1 MPERLTALE
10 QTTLALDTART
21 PAIVGTVDIFDP
33 GPDGFD
39 YERLIGLIRDRIR
52 YVPRY
57 RQRILAVPGRL
68 ADPVWVDDNDFDLTF
83 HVRRSALP
91 KPGNRQQLREFAG
104 RVLSRRIDRSRPLW
118 ELYFVEGLEHDRFAL
133 VGKTHQALVNGLDT
147 VDLIQVLLDNGP
159 DDAAGPEESWHP
171 LPEPSP
177 VELLAGAVTEGL
189 RDPART
195 LTNFQ
200 HALTDALGVA
210 VAVSEAVGFNSA
222 LSDLAADALRGTR
235 VPNRTPLVGTV
246 SEQRRVAVI
255 SADLD
260 DLRAV
265 RAEHDHT
272 INDVVLAMIAGG
284 LRSWLMT
291 RGETVGP
298 ASSVTALV
306 PMSVLEDADSA
317 EASSLGS
324 RVAPH
329 LMRLPVGEANA
340 SIRLHQ
346 IAYGTQAHKD
356 SGRAVA
362 ARTISDIAGFAPATL
377 HDLGVRSAGEPVRRP
392 YDVLI
397 TNAPGPQAP
406 VYLGTAPLVASYPVI
421 PLSSGHLLA
430 IGATSYNGRIFIGLN
445 ADRDA
450 FRDLDV
456 LAQCTAD
463 ALEELLDTTV
473 RAKPTRQPTRAAS
486 PEAKARV
493 EARKETAA
501 KKLAATKKATAAR
514 KAAAKKT
521 RANPG
526 GASTGGATTGAA
538 KKVGGKK
545 SPADKSAVK
554 GLDRKPAAPQE
565 PTE

>member
-1 MPERLTALE
+1 MPDRLTALE

-21 PAIVGTVDIFDP
+21 PATVGTVDIFDP
-33 GPDGFD
+33 GPEGFD

-57 RQRILAVPGRL
+57 RQRILGVPGRL

-83 HVRRSALP
+83 HVRPSALP
-91 KPGNRQQLREFAG
+91 RPGNRQQLREFAG
-104 RVLSRRIDRSRPLW
+104 RVLSRRMDRSRPLW

-147 VDLIQVLLDNGP
+147 VDLLQVLLDNSP
-159 DDAAGPEESWHP
+159 DATAEPEETWHP

-177 VELLAGAVTEGL
+177 IELVAGAVTEGL

-222 LSDLAADALRGTR
+222 LGDLATDALRGTR

-272 INDVVLAMIAGG
+272 INDVVLAMITGG

-306 PMSVLEDADSA
+306 PMSVVDDPDSA

-324 RVAPH
+324 GVVPH

-356 SGRAVA
+356 SGRAVG
-362 ARTISDIAGFAPATL
+362 ARAISDIAGFAPATL
-377 HDLGVRSAGEPVRRP
+377 HDLGVRTAGEPMRRL
-392 YDVLI
+392 YDLLI
-397 TNAPGPQAP
+397 TNAPGPQSK

-430 IGATSYNGRIFIGLN
+430 IGATSYDGRIFIGLN
-445 ADRDA
+445 ADRNA

-456 LAQCTAD
+456 LAQCMSD

-473 RAKPTRQPTRAAS
+473 RARPTRQPTRAAS
-486 PEAKARV
+486 PEAKARAD
-493 EARKETAA
+493 ARKEAA
-501 KKLAATKKATAAR
+501 ARKLAATKKAAAKKSPAK
-514 KAAAKKT
+514 KAAAKK
-521 RANPG
+521 
-526 GASTGGATTGAA
+526 SSATKPAT
-538 KKVGGKK
+538 KK
-545 SPADKSAVK
+545 SAGRPADPGSARP
-554 GLDRKPAAPQE
+554 GETTP
-565 PTE
+565 

>member
-10 QTTLALDTART
+10 QATLAQDTVRT

-33 GPDGFD
+33 APEGFD
-39 YERLIGLIRDRIR
+39 YQRLIGLIRDRIR

-57 RQRILAVPGRL
+57 RQRILGVPGRL

-91 KPGNRQQLREFAG
+91 KPGSRQQLREFAG
-104 RVLSRRIDRSRPLW
+104 RVLSRRMDRSRPLW
-118 ELYFVEGLEHDRFAL
+118 ELYFVEGLEQDRFAL
-133 VGKTHQALVNGLDT
+133 VGKSHQALVNGLDT

-159 DDAAGPEESWHP
+159 EEVAGPEESWHP

-177 VELLAGAVTEGL
+177 VELVAGAVTEGL

-200 HALTDALGVA
+200 HALTDAFGVA

-272 INDVVLAMIAGG
+272 INDVVLAMITGG

-306 PMSVLEDADSA
+306 PMSVVDDPDSA

-346 IAYGTQAHKD
+346 VAYGTQAHKD
-356 SGRAVA
+356 SGRAVG

-377 HDLGVRSAGEPVRRP
+377 HDLGVRSAGEAVRRP
-392 YDVLI
+392 YDLLI

-406 VYLGTAPLVASYPVI
+406 VYLGTAPLAASYPVI
-421 PLSSGHLLA
+421 PLSGGHLLA

-456 LAQCTAD
+456 LAQCMTD

-486 PEAKARV
+486 PEARARA

-501 KKLAATKKATAAR
+501 KRLAGAKKATAAKKSAAR
-514 KAAAKKT
+514 KSAAKKGSAT
-521 RANPG
+521 SSAARK
-526 GASTGGATTGAA
+526 STGKRFGPKPTGP
-538 KKVGGKK
+538 GE
-545 SPADKSAVK
+545 SA
-554 GLDRKPAAPQE
+554 E
-565 PTE
+565 

>member
-1 MPERLTALE
+1 MPDRLTTLE

-21 PAIVGTVDIFDP
+21 PATVGTVDIFDP

-57 RQRILAVPGRL
+57 RQRILGVPGRL

-104 RVLSRRIDRSRPLW
+104 RVLSRRMDRSRPLW

-133 VGKTHQALVNGLDT
+133 VGKTHQVLVNGTDT
-147 VDLIQVLLDNGP
+147 VDLIQVLLDNAP
-159 DDAAGPEESWHP
+159 DDAAGPQESWHP

-177 VELLAGAVTEGL
+177 VELVAGAVTEGL

-222 LSDLAADALRGTR
+222 LGDLATDALRGTR
-235 VPNRTPLVGTV
+235 VPYRTPLAGTV

-260 DLRAV
+260 DLRAI
-265 RAEHDHT
+265 RSEYDHT
-272 INDVVLAMIAGG
+272 INDVLLAVITGG

-291 RGETVGP
+291 RGETVGA

-306 PMSVLEDADSA
+306 PMSVVEDPDSP

-324 RVAPH
+324 RVAPY
-329 LMRLPVGEANA
+329 LMRLPVGEGNA

-346 IAYGTQAHKD
+346 IGYGTQAHKD
-356 SGRAVA
+356 SGRAVG
-362 ARTISDIAGFAPATL
+362 ARAISDIAGFAPATL
-377 HDLGVRSAGEPVRRP
+377 HDLGVRSAVDPMRRP
-392 YDVLI
+392 YDIVI

-406 VYLGTAPLVASYPVI
+406 VYLGTAPLAASYPVI

-430 IGATSYNGRIFIGLN
+430 IGATSYNGTIFIGLN

-456 LAQCTAD
+456 LAQCMTD

-493 EARKETAA
+493 QARKKTAA
-501 KKLAATKKATAAR
+501 KKSTAKKAPVKKAPVKKSALK
-514 KAAAKKT
+514 KAAGPRIPGKKT
-521 RANPG
+521 P
-526 GASTGGATTGAA
+526 
-538 KKVGGKK
+538 GKK
-545 SPADKSAVK
+545 APGDKT
-554 GLDRKPAAPQE
+554 DE
-565 PTE
+565 PGESGA

>member
-39 YERLIGLIRDRIR
+39 YERLIGLIQDRIR
-52 YVPRY
+52 FVPRY
-57 RQRILAVPGRL
+57 RQRILGIPGRL
-68 ADPVWVDDNDFDLTF
+68 ADPVWTDDTDFDLTF

-91 KPGNRQQLREFAG
+91 KPGNRQQLRDFAG
-104 RVLSRRIDRSRPLW
+104 RVMSRRMDRSRPLW
-118 ELYFVEGLEHDRFAL
+118 ELYFVEGVEHDRFAL
-133 VGKTHQALVNGLDT
+133 VGKSHPALVDGVGT
-147 VDLIQVLLDNGP
+147 VDLTQVLLENSP
-159 DDAAGPEESWHP
+159 DAGAGPEESWHP
-171 LPEPSP
+171 LSEPSP
-177 VELLAGAVTEGL
+177 VELIVGAVAEGL

-195 LTNFQ
+195 VSNLR
-200 HALTDALGVA
+200 HALTDAFGVA
-210 VAVSEAVGFNSA
+210 LAVSEAVGFGGQVTE
-222 LSDLAADALRGTR
+222 LAVDAVRGSR
-235 VPNRTPLVGTV
+235 APNRTPLAGPV
-246 SEQRRVAVI
+246 SEQRRLAVV

-272 INDVVLAMIAGG
+272 INDVVLAMITGG
-284 LRSWLMT
+284 LRAWLMT

-298 ASSVTALV
+298 ASSLTALV
-306 PMSVLEDADSA
+306 PMSVIEDPESP

-329 LMRLPVGEANA
+329 LMRLPIGEANA

-356 SGRAVA
+356 SGRAVG
-362 ARTISDIAGFAPATL
+362 ARAIADIAGFAPATL
-377 HDLGVRSAGEPVRRP
+377 HDLGVRATGDLMRRP
-392 YDVLI
+392 YDLLI
-397 TNAPGPQAP
+397 TNAPGPQEP
-406 VYLGTAPLVASYPVI
+406 VYLGTAPMVASYPVI

-456 LAQCTAD
+456 LAQCVTD

-473 RAKPTRQPTRAAS
+473 RARAGRPPTRAAS
-486 PEAKARV
+486 DQAKKRAAARTAKKAA
-493 EARKETAA
+493 ARTAA
-501 KKLAATKKATAAR
+501 KRAAKTTAR
-514 KAAAKKT
+514 KPPST
-521 RANPG
+521 DTPG
-526 GASTGGATTGAA
+526 NTGPG
-538 KKVGGKK
+538 
-545 SPADKSAVK
+545 
-554 GLDRKPAAPQE
+554 E
-565 PTE
+565 PGQRS

>member
-1 MPERLTALE
+1 MPDRLTALE

-21 PAIVGTVDIFDP
+21 PATVGTVDIFAP

-57 RQRILAVPGRL
+57 RQRILGVPGRL

-91 KPGNRQQLREFAG
+91 RPGNRQQLREFAG
-104 RVLSRRIDRSRPLW
+104 RVLSRRIDRTRPLW
-118 ELYFVEGLEHDRFAL
+118 ELYFVEGLEDDGFAL

-147 VDLIQVLLDNGP
+147 VDLIQVLLDNSP
-159 DDAAGPEESWHP
+159 DEPVDPQDNWHP
-171 LPEPSP
+171 LPEPSAI
-177 VELLAGAVTEGL
+177 ELVAGAVTEGL
-189 RDPART
+189 RDPTRT
-195 LTNFQ
+195 LANFQ
-200 HALTDALGVA
+200 HALTDAVGVA
-210 VAVSEAVGFNSA
+210 VAVSEAVGFSGA

-235 VPNRTPLVGTV
+235 IPGRTPLAGMV

-265 RAEHDHT
+265 RTEHDHT
-272 INDVVLAMIAGG
+272 INDVVLAMITGG

-291 RGETVGP
+291 RGETIGP

-306 PMSVLEDADSA
+306 PMSALEDPDSP

-324 RVAPH
+324 RVVPH

-346 IAYGTQAHKD
+346 IGYGTQAHKD
-356 SGRAVA
+356 SGQAIG
-362 ARTISDIAGFAPATL
+362 ARTISDIAGFAPVTL
-377 HDLGVRSAGEPVRRP
+377 HDLGVRTAGEPTRRP
-392 YDVLI
+392 YDLLI

-406 VYLGTAPLVASYPVI
+406 VYLGSAPLVASYPII

-456 LAQCTAD
+456 LAQCMTD

-473 RAKPTRQPTRAAS
+473 RARAHRPPTRAATA
-486 PEAKARV
+486 EAKARV
-493 EARKETAA
+493 QARKESAA
-501 KKLAATKKATAAR
+501 KKSAAK
-514 KAAAKKT
+514 KAAAKK
-521 RANPG
+521 A
-526 GASTGGATTGAA
+526 AA
-538 KKVGGKK
+538 KKATATKTTKK
-545 SPADKSAVK
+545 T
-554 GLDRKPAAPQE
+554 AATKAAAKKRTAPDTDE
-565 PTE
+565 PGETTS